1 MLTYYSTLL
10 YSKLSKV
17 TNMRTCTALLLAV
30 NKSLTTGANV
40 NLLKSAFV
48 CIAIA
53 VICGCDQGQPTPPPP
68 TPPAP
73 TPDKQ
78 ATSAVTAA
86 DFAATKKD
94 AESGDATAQYNLGV
108 MYQAG
113 RGVPQDDAEAV
124 KWTRL
129 AADQGDAN
137 AQTSLGVMY
146 YFGEGVPQDY
156 AEAVKWFRLAADQG
170 YTVAQENL
178 GFMYRDGQGVPQDD
192 VETYAWFSVAAGD
205 RFPNAAKGRDL
216 TASKLTPEQ
225 LSQGQKRA
233 TELLEKISGGK

>member
-1 MLTYYSTLL
+1 M
-10 YSKLSKV
+10 
-17 TNMRTCTALLLAV
+17 LLLV
-30 NKSLTTGANV
+30 NKPLTIGASV
-40 NLLKSAFV
+40 NLFKSVVV
-48 CIAIA
+48 CIAA
-53 VICGCDQGQPTPPPP
+53 LAICGCDQGQPTPPPP

-73 TPDKQ
+73 TPEKQ
-78 ATSAVTAA
+78 TTSDVTAA

-94 AESGDATAQYNLGV
+94 AESGDATAQYNLGG

-113 RGVPQDDAEAV
+113 RGVPQDAAEAV

-129 AADQGDAN
+129 AADQG
-137 AQTSLGVMY
+137 
-146 YFGEGVPQDY
+146 
-156 AEAVKWFRLAADQG
+156 LA
-170 YTVAQENL
+170 VAQENL
-178 GFMYRDGQGVPQDD
+178 GFMYRDGRGVPQDD

-233 TELLEKISGGK
+233 TELFEKISSGK

>member
-1 MLTYYSTLL
+1 MNICKTFGVCVAICLLPLGGCSPKTELERTLE
-10 YSKLSKV
+10 
-17 TNMRTCTALLLAV
+17 R
-30 NKSLTTGANV
+30 AN
-40 NLLKSAFV
+40 A
-48 CIAIA
+48 
-53 VICGCDQGQPTPPPP
+53 
-68 TPPAP
+68 
-73 TPDKQ
+73 
-78 ATSAVTAA
+78 
-86 DFAATKKD
+86 
-94 AESGDATAQYNLGV
+94 GDAVAQYHLG
-108 MYQAG
+108 
-113 RGVPQDDAEAV
+113 
-124 KWTRL
+124 W
-129 AADQGDAN
+129 
-137 AQTSLGVMY
+137 MY

-233 TELLEKISGGK
+233 TELLEKIGSGK

>member
-1 MLTYYSTLL
+1 M
-10 YSKLSKV
+10 
-17 TNMRTCTALLLAV
+17 
-30 NKSLTTGANV
+30 
-40 NLLKSAFV
+40 
-48 CIAIA
+48 
-53 VICGCDQGQPTPPPP
+53 CGCDQGQPTPP
-68 TPPAP
+68 AL

-78 ATSAVTAA
+78 AITAA

-94 AESGDATAQYNLGV
+94 AERGDATAQYNLGV
-108 MYQAG
+108 MYQDG
-113 RGVPQDDAEAV
+113 QGVPQDDAEAL
-124 KWTRL
+124 KLFRL
-129 AADQGDAN
+129 AADQGYAM
-137 AQTSLGVMY
+137 AQCNLGMMY
-146 YFGEGVPQDY
+146 YFGEGVPPDY

-170 YTVAQENL
+170 CTVAQENL

-233 TELLEKISGGK
+233 TELFEKISGGK

>member
-1 MLTYYSTLL
+1 
-10 YSKLSKV
+10 
-17 TNMRTCTALLLAV
+17 
-30 NKSLTTGANV
+30 
-40 NLLKSAFV
+40 
-48 CIAIA
+48 
-53 VICGCDQGQPTPPPP
+53 
-68 TPPAP
+68 
-73 TPDKQ
+73 
-78 ATSAVTAA
+78 
-86 DFAATKKD
+86 
-94 AESGDATAQYNLGV
+94 